1 MPRDEQ
7 LIARRA
13 FIDAHCGRRWRFAI
27 RMIVGVFLMLI
38 VIGSIAGWGFCESK
52 AWIHNGARI
61 GISSGWFVYETN
73 STRSDFSCFKDD
85 AVVEYEEWINNYWL
99 LWDDHGGV
107 HQIILH
113 LPTICLFA
121 GLFLGAVIA
130 SSVVYAKRRT
140 TLTHALTNL
149 ENNCVS

>member
-13 FIDAHCGRRWRFAI
+13 FIDAHCGRRWRSAI

-38 VIGSIAGWGFCESK
+38 VIGSITGWLFCESK
-52 AWIHNGARI
+52 AWIHSETHI
-61 GISSGWFVYETN
+61 GISSGWFVYERDPTDEIY
-73 STRSDFSCFKDD
+73 TCFKDD
-85 AVVEYEEWINNYWL
+85 TFLEFEEWLADHWL
-99 LWDDHGGV
+99 MWNDFGGG

-113 LPTICLFA
+113 LPTIALFA

-130 SSVVYAKRRT
+130 SSMVYAKRRT